1 MSTTDTPPDVATIE
15 TARETYLGNHEDATA
30 QAAAWLTEAQI
41 ARDKADGLAARND
54 TGEHN
59 GEIGRLHTH
68 ADGCHA
74 NGVRRVATA
83 AAWKQEAANAL
94 HRITAMTRG

>member
-1 MSTTDTPPDVATIE
+1 MSTADNPPDVATIE
-15 TARETYLGNHEDATA
+15 TARETYFGNHEDATN
-30 QAAAWLTEAQI
+30 QAAAWFAVAQD
-41 ARDKADGLAARND
+41 ARDEADALAARND

-59 GEIGRLHTH
+59 GEIGRLNAH